1 MRPTARDWLGIGLL
15 VIALVAPIIVLMAR
29 AL

>member
-15 VIALVAPIIVLMAR
+15 VIALVVPIVVLVATT
-29 AL
+29 L

>member
-15 VIALVAPIIVLMAR
+15 VIALVVPIIVLLAT